1 MKIRIRP
8 KIRAN

>member
-1 MKIRIRP
+1 M